1 MGPEWRLVLSPSS
14 QSMTK
19 PDSGNK
25 IALTAFYCCALRAAD
40 AISEAPVCGDTFAAR
55 FVDDLVRSRMAPLM
69 RFKAPAASNVARHRL
84 IDDLLRDAIQDNPG
98 RRIFIVGA
106 GFDTRAFR
114 LAGGRW
120 WEFDD
125 ASLLALKEE
134 RLPARSAPNPVL
146 RQPIDFRRE
155 PLAKYLEPLAG
166 NDEAWVVL
174 EGVSTYLQPNELTTF
189 ASTVHS
195 FLPRARLVADL
206 MSPAFRRRFSRGLRT
221 ELDHLGAHMA
231 ETRTHPRDAI
241 EVAGYRA
248 SGFAS
253 IVGRAIEAGTLRI
266 PGFIL
271 NLLLREL
278 RDGYAVWTFEPV
290 R

>member
-1 MGPEWRLVLSPSS
+1 
-14 QSMTK
+14 MTK
-19 PDSGNK
+19 PDTGNK
-25 IALTAFYCCALRAAD
+25 VALTAFYCCALRATD
-40 AISEAPVCGDTFAAR
+40 AISGAPVCGDTFAAR

-84 IDDLLRDAIQDNPG
+84 IDDLLRDAIQDDPG

-114 LAGGRW
+114 LPGGRW

-125 ASLLALKEE
+125 PSLLALKEE

-146 RQPIDFRRE
+146 RQAIDFRRE

-166 NDEAWVVL
+166 NDAALVVL
-174 EGVSTYLQPNELTTF
+174 EGVSMYLTPNDLTTI

-195 FLPRARLVADL
+195 FLPRARFVADL
-206 MSPAFRRRFSRGLRT
+206 MSPAFRRRFSGGLRA
-221 ELDHLGAHMA
+221 ELDRLGAHMA
-231 ETRTHPRDAI
+231 ETRTHPRGAI
-241 EVAGYRA
+241 EVAGYRTVA
-248 SGFAS
+248 VAS
-253 IVGRAIEAGTLRI
+253 IVARAVEAGTLRI
-266 PGFIL
+266 PRFVL
-271 NLLLREL
+271 NSVLREL